1 MAENENELLDYED
14 ADEEE
19 TAEPAIGDNGTTTAK
34 KDVKGTYVSIHSS
47 GFRDFLLKPE
57 ILRAIVECGFEHP
70 SEVQHEC
77 IPQAVLGMDILCQA
91 KSGMGK
97 TAVFVLACLQQLEM
111 VDDQVS
117 VLVMCHT
124 RELAFQISKEFERFS
139 KYMSTVKVAVFF
151 GGMPIQNDEQVLKN
165 KCPHIVVG
173 TPGRLLALV
182 RTKKLNLK
190 NLKHFVLDECDKM
203 LEELDMRRDVQEIFR
218 NTPHEKQVLMFSAT
232 LSKEIRPVCKKF
244 MQDPMEVY
252 VDDEA
257 KLTLHGLQQ
266 HYCKVKENEKNRK
279 LFELLDVLEF
289 NQVVIFVKSIQ
300 RCMALAKL
308 LIEQNFPA
316 IAIHRSMSQE
326 ERLAKYQQFK
336 DFQKRILVAT
346 NLFGRGMDIERVN
359 IVFNYDMPEDSDT
372 YLHRVARAGRF
383 GTKGLAITFI
393 ADETNAKILNDV
405 QDRFD
410 VNITELPDE
419 IDLSTYIEGR

>member
-1 MAENENELLDYED
+1 MSDNIDLLDYEE
-14 ADEEE
+14 DELN
-19 TAEPAIGDNGTTTAK
+19 EPTIEQVAKKPK

-57 ILRAIVECGFEHP
+57 ILRAIVDCGFEHP

-97 TAVFVLACLQQLEM
+97 TAVFVLATLQQLEPKEN
-111 VDDQVS
+111 VPY

-124 RELAFQISKEFERFS
+124 RELAFQIGREYERFA
-139 KYMSTVKVAVFF
+139 KYMANVKVGVYF
-151 GGMPIQNDEQVLKN
+151 GGLAIQNDEKSLKDTM
-165 KCPHIVVG
+165 PHIIVG
-173 TPGRLLALV
+173 TPGRILALI
-182 RTKKLNLK
+182 RNKKLNLK
-190 NLKHFVLDECDKM
+190 HLKHFVLDECDQM
-203 LEELDMRRDVQEIFR
+203 LEAIDMRRDVQEIFR
-218 NTPHEKQVLMFSAT
+218 STPHAKQVMMFSAT
-232 LSKEIRPVCKKF
+232 LSKDIRPVCKKF

-266 HYCKVKENEKNRK
+266 HYVNLKENEKNKK

-289 NQVVIFVKSIQ
+289 NQVVIFVKSVQ
-300 RCMALAKL
+300 RCIALSQL
-308 LIEQNFPA
+308 LTEQNFPA
-316 IAIHRSMSQE
+316 VGIHRGMSQE
-326 ERLAKYQQFK
+326 ERLKRYQEFK

-359 IVFNYDMPEDSDT
+359 IAFNYDMPESTDT

-383 GTKGLAITFI
+383 GTKGLAISFVSQE
-393 ADETNAKILNDV
+393 ADTKILDEV
-405 QDRFD
+405 QSRFD
-410 VNITELPDE
+410 VKITEMPDQIE
-419 IDLSTYIEGR
+419 LSSYIEGR